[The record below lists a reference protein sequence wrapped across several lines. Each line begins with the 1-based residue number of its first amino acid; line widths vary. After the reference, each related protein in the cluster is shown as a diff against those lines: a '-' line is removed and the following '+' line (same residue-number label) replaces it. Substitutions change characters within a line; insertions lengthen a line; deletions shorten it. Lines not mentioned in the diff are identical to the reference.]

1 QQLSFGLSNDTE
13 HRLEALR
20 NSVAEARSKARAM
33 ADALGYDLKGVH
45 AIREGGYHFAEPRFQ
60 AMDARGLA
68 MEAATPVEPGQVEIQ
83 ASVTIEYV
91 IAPAGDEPRSGSRDT
106 GRRERLGDPA
116 PEERGARDPSPAER
130 AERGSRAAPP
140 RDRGERRDR

>member
-1 QQLSFGLSNDTE
+1 
-13 HRLEALR
+13 
-20 NSVAEARSKARAM
+20 
-33 ADALGYDLKGVH
+33 
-45 AIREGGYHFAEPRFQ
+45 
-60 AMDARGLA
+60 
-68 MEAATPVEPGQVEIQ
+68 EPGQVEIQ

-91 IAPAGDEPRSGSRDT
+91 IAPAGAEPRSGSRDT

-140 RDRGERRDR
+140 PDRGERRDRWSDGLLPGRAFAAEERRRGPPPRPLRRL